1 MFETLLLR
9 MEEAKRTGIFGEV
22 DRSKFSET
30 QKILFE
36 FFPLS
41 KSTNSEIQV
50 PQKLINQFQILVQV
64 YVPQNIRKIYFLHKI
79 SKTRF

>member
-9 MEEAKRTGIFGEV
+9 MKEAKRTGIFGEV

-50 PQKLINQFQILVQV
+50 PQKLINQFQILV
-64 YVPQNIRKIYFLHKI
+64 I
-79 SKTRF
+79 SSDLNLKTWRWKSRTDASL